1 MKIEIVKIEKGDII
15 LVQGEWVTNA
25 QTYSKHI
32 KECLNNKED
41 ANCWV
46 LPLDSE
52 ASITILRKSY

>member
-1 MKIEIVKIEKGDII
+1 
-15 LVQGEWVTNA
+15 VTNA